1 MVTSPEFHADGASD
15 SGSDPERFQGPALMP
30 DRANR
35 TIVDTM
41 TETTQDFAPP
51 PPEPPAPPGSTPAAR
66 RLVRDPD
73 DKVVAGLC
81 AAAGRY
87 TSTDPVL
94 WRVVVAALA
103 LFGGAGIALY
113 ALAWLLIPRTYR
125 PSFVERHLRRADR
138 SVDTVGVVLLVV
150 VAFVL
155 LAVLNEGAG
164 VVVLLVIGGLAYLV
178 FRERTSTGQSASPGA
193 AVPPLFADPQYGPA
207 QYGPARPP
215 AYETPPAWE
224 PPAPRPPRSALGPLT
239 LSTAALVAGVLLLA
253 RELGA
258 DGINGPRVVA
268 AALLVVGSGLLIG
281 CWFGRARWLV
291 AVAVALGLLLIPVV
305 LIDDHFSGGA
315 GERTWVPTA
324 TASLPFYRLGAG
336 EATLDLRDLEPGAV
350 SSIRAEIGV
359 GNLIVLVPDDLRV
372 RARARTGVGE
382 VLDDPGTTSSF
393 DRAVEVR
400 ELGPETGPVLD
411 LDLYVGL
418 GEIEVR
424 RVEA

>member
-1 MVTSPEFHADGASD
+1 MAPATQGRTRN
-15 SGSDPERFQGPALMP
+15 GFQGVALMH
-30 DRANR
+30 DEAYR
-35 TIVDTM
+35 TMVDTM
-41 TETTQDFAPP
+41 TETSQDYAPP
-51 PPEPPAPPGSTPAAR
+51 PPEPPAPTGPTPAPR
-66 RLVRDPD
+66 RLVRNPD

-87 TSTDPVL
+87 TDTDPVL

-113 ALAWLLIPRTYR
+113 ALAWLLIPRTDR

-138 SVDTVGVVLLVV
+138 SVDTVGVVLLV
-150 VAFVL
+150 FITLVL
-155 LAVLNEGAG
+155 LAVLDEGAG
-164 VVVLLVIGGLAYLV
+164 AVLLLVVGGLAYLA
-178 FRERTSTGQSASPGA
+178 FRERTSTGQSGQPGA
-193 AVPPLFADPQYGPA
+193 ATGPAQYGPA
-207 QYGPARPP
+207 QYGPPPPP

-224 PPAPRPPRSALGPLT
+224 PPAPRGPRSILGPLT
-239 LSTAALVAGVLLLA
+239 LSAAALVAGLLLLS

-258 DGINGPRVVA
+258 DGIDGPRVIA

-281 CWFGRARWLV
+281 CWYGRARWLT
-291 AVAVALGLLLIPVV
+291 AVALALGLVLVPVALV
-305 LIDDHFSGGA
+305 DDHVSDGA

-324 TASLPFYRLGAG
+324 TSNLPSYRLGAG
-336 EATLDLRDLEPGAV
+336 EATLDLRQLEPGAV
-350 SSIRAEIGV
+350 SSIRAEIGF
-359 GNLIVLVPDDLRV
+359 GSLIVLVPDDLRV

-382 VLDDPGTTSSF
+382 VLDDPGTMSSF
-393 DRAVEVR
+393 DRDAEVR
-400 ELGPETGPVLD
+400 ELGPETGPLLD

>member
-1 MVTSPEFHADGASD
+1 MAPATQGRTRN
-15 SGSDPERFQGPALMP
+15 GFQGVALMH
-30 DRANR
+30 DEAYR
-35 TIVDTM
+35 TMVDTM
-41 TETTQDFAPP
+41 TETSQDYAPP
-51 PPEPPAPPGSTPAAR
+51 PPEPPAPTGPTPAPR
-66 RLVRDPD
+66 RLVRNPD

-87 TSTDPVL
+87 TNTDPVL

-113 ALAWLLIPRTYR
+113 ALAWLLIPRTDR

-138 SVDTVGVVLLVV
+138 SVDTLGVVLLV
-150 VAFVL
+150 FITLVL
-155 LAVLNEGAG
+155 LAVLDEGAG
-164 VVVLLVIGGLAYLV
+164 AVLLLVVGGLAYLA
-178 FRERTSTGQSASPGA
+178 FRERTSTGQSGQPGA
-193 AVPPLFADPQYGPA
+193 ATGPAQYGPA
-207 QYGPARPP
+207 QYGPAQYGPAQYGPPPPP

-224 PPAPRPPRSALGPLT
+224 PPAPRGPRSILGPLT
-239 LSTAALVAGVLLLA
+239 LSAAALVAGLLLLS

-258 DGINGPRVVA
+258 DGIDGTRVIA

-281 CWFGRARWLV
+281 CWYGRARWLT
-291 AVAVALGLLLIPVV
+291 AVALALGLVLVPVALV
-305 LIDDHFSGGA
+305 DDHVSDGA

-324 TASLPFYRLGAG
+324 TSNLPSYRLGAG
-336 EATLDLRDLEPGAV
+336 EATLDLRQLEPGAV
-350 SSIRAEIGV
+350 SSIRAEIGF
-359 GNLIVLVPDDLRV
+359 GSLIVLVPDDLRV

-382 VLDDPGTTSSF
+382 VLDDPGTMSSF
-393 DRAVEVR
+393 DRDAEVR
-400 ELGPETGPVLD
+400 ELGPETGPLLD